1 MRETNKVKGGVIN
14 KFNRVVFTTRLSA
27 RSVAEP
33 HVTHTTPVDIRE
45 CPRPSLQPSRGQIRM
60 SLPLLIES
68 LMRAYYWPIGL
79 AVRPYIY
86 LMR

>member
-1 MRETNKVKGGVIN
+1 MLTA
-14 KFNRVVFTTRLSA
+14 RLSA

-33 HVTHTTPVDIRE
+33 HVTLTTPVDIRE
-45 CPRPSLQPSRGQIRM
+45 CRRPSLQPSRGHLRM

-68 LMRAYYWPIGL
+68 LMRAYYWPIGP

-86 LMR
+86 PVR